1 MLHLTY
7 PAVRRTALAFLA
19 GFAVLSS
26 AQAQTDGEADGA
38 AGEPTPLMIE
48 APDPAQITLMAVYTA
63 KPGREADLREALLDL
78 VAASRGRD
86 GLRDYHLHQDPVN
99 PAVFVFYE
107 NYADQRVL
115 NAQAQSEAFQ
125 ALSARFG
132 ELLDRPVENRRWLM
146 ISERP

>member
-1 MLHLTY
+1 MPQT
-7 PAVRRTALAFLA
+7 PTIRRAALA
-19 GFAVLSS
+19 LSVGLGLVGLP
-26 AQAQTDGEADGA
+26 AALAQTVERP
-38 AGEPTPLMIE
+38 EPTPLMIE

-63 KPGREADLREALLDL
+63 KPGREADLRAALLDL
-78 VAASRGRD
+78 VEASRGRE

-107 NYADQRVL
+107 NYADQSVL
-115 NAQAQSEAFQ
+115 NEQARSDAFT
-125 ALSARFG
+125 ALSGRFG

>member
-1 MLHLTY
+1 MPFRPLSV
-7 PAVRRTALAFLA
+7 ARATALATAFTTALLA
-19 GFAVLSS
+19 ATAPGAH
-26 AQAQTDGEADGA
+26 AQAI
-38 AGEPTPLMIE
+38 AGGPDPVPLMVP
-48 APDPAQITLMAVYTA
+48 APDPAQITLVAVYTA
-63 KPGREADLREALLDL
+63 KPGREADLREELLGL
-78 VAASRGRD
+78 VAASRGRE

-115 NAQAQSEAFQ
+115 NAQAESEAFQ